1 MFKHS
6 INIDDIKFINI
17 NAYLLS
23 QLQLN
28 KQTKQIM
35 KLLNK
40 DLIHKS
46 ISL

>member
-6 INIDDIKFINI
+6 ININNIKSINI
-17 NAYLLS
+17 NTYFLS

-28 KQTKQIM
+28 EQIKQVI

-40 DLIHKS
+40 DLIC
-46 ISL
+46 